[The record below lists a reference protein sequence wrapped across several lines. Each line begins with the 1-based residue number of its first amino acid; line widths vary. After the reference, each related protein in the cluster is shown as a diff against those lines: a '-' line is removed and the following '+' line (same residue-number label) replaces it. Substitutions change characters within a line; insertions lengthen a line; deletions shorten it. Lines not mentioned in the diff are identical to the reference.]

1 LRSSRLRGSFW
12 LSFTAKAL
20 RRKGIVSRMFTGI
33 IEDLGVVRALRP
45 EPDGASLTVAA
56 ERIAGDLRQ
65 GNSVAVNGVCLTVTE
80 LGAETFSC
88 DLSAETLR
96 RSTLGRTRA
105 GMPVNLERP
114 LAVGDRLDGHFVLGH
129 VDGTGRLVSKVPAG
143 GGCTM
148 SFEFPRELER
158 YLVYKGSIAVDGISL
173 TVASL
178 EADTFTVAIIPHTLQ
193 VTNLKDLNPG
203 NDVNLETDILGKYV
217 ERFFQAGMTRENSPK
232 LTFEYLKERGF

>member
-1 LRSSRLRGSFW
+1 
-12 LSFTAKAL
+12 
-20 RRKGIVSRMFTGI
+20 MFTGI
-33 IEDLGVVRALRP
+33 IQELGVVRALRP
-45 EPDGASLTVAA
+45 GPDGASLTVAA
-56 ERIAGDLRQ
+56 QGIAGALRQ

-96 RSTLGRTRA
+96 CSTLGRLRA
-105 GMPVNLERP
+105 GTPVNLERP

-129 VDGTGRLVSKVPAG
+129 VDGTGKLVSKVPGG
-143 GGCTM
+143 GGCAM
-148 SFEFPRELER
+148 SFEFSRELER

-173 TVASL
+173 TLASL
-178 EADTFTVAIIPHTLQ
+178 EADTFTVANIPHTLQ

-203 NDVNLETDILGKYV
+203 DDVNLATDILGRYV
-217 ERFFQAGMTRENSPK
+217 ERFFQAGITRNSPE

>member
-1 LRSSRLRGSFW
+1 MNLFSCGFAAYRFSVV
-12 LSFTAKAL
+12 
-20 RRKGIVSRMFTGI
+20 KGVIYMFTGI
-33 IEDLGVVRALRP
+33 IQELGVVQTLRP
-45 EPDGASLTVAA
+45 GFEGARLAVAA
-56 ERIAGDLRQ
+56 QRIAGALRQ

-80 LGAETFSC
+80 VFAGTFSC

-96 RSTLGRTRA
+96 CSTLGRLRA

-129 VDGTGRLVSKVPAG
+129 VDGTGQLVSKAPG
-143 GGCTM
+143 DGGCAM
-148 SFEFPRELER
+148 SFEFSRELER

-173 TVASL
+173 TIASL

-203 NDVNLETDILGKYV
+203 DAVNLETDILGKYV
-217 ERFFQAGMTRENSPK
+217 ERFFQAGTTRNSPR
-232 LTFEYLKERGF
+232 LTFEYLKEKGF